1 MRLPLSIF
9 TSIFYNVLEHV
20 SEVKYLVQ
28 VGIRDACDAELAY
41 ASKNGCRIVDGL
53 GMLIY
58 QAIPGFERWFGVKP
72 ADSQDLRELLLK

>member
-1 MRLPLSIF
+1 
-9 TSIFYNVLEHV
+9 
-20 SEVKYLVQ
+20 
-28 VGIRDACDAELAY
+28 LAY
-41 ASKNGCRIVDGL
+41 ASKNGCRVVDGL

>member
-1 MRLPLSIF
+1 MSHLKPTPDTFSWILIALISDGSLEETPLK
-9 TSIFYNVLEHV
+9 TPL
-20 SEVKYLVQ
+20 
-28 VGIRDACDAELAY
+28 LAY

-72 ADSQDLRELLLK
+72 ADSQDLRELLLKS